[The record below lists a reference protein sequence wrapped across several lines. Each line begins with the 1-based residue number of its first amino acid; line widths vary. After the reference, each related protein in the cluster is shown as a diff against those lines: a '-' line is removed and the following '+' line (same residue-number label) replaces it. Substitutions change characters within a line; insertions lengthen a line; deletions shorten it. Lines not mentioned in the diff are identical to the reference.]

1 MSALTLFLPAMKTCF
16 PMNASSVRRP
26 GSLLLALGL
35 CLSALSLLSSCNTTR
50 GFGRDVQIVGD
61 KIERKAAQVQSGR

>member
-1 MSALTLFLPAMKTCF
+1 MKTCF
-16 PMNASSVRRP
+16 TMHASSVRRP

-35 CLSALSLLSSCNTTR
+35 CLTGLSLLSSCNTTR

-61 KIERKAAQVQSGR
+61 RIERKAARVQSGR